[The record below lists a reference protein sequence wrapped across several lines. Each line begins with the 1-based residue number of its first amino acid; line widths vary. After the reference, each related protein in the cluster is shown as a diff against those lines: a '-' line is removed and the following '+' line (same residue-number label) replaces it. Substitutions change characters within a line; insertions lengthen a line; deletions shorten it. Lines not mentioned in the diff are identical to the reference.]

1 MDHSNSMLGASE
13 VCPDLICPSNTTC
26 VNSTHCACVE
36 GFQSRGGRFFTDTLE
51 TCDDI
56 DECLGPNPV
65 NCGPDA
71 TCNNLPGSFYC
82 TCADGYK
89 SSSGKAR
96 FPNATE
102 NSCRDIDE
110 CLGPNPVNCGPDATC
125 NNLPGSFNC
134 TCADG
139 YESSSG
145 KARFP
150 NASEN
155 SCRDIDECLGPNPVN
170 CGPDATCNNLPGSFY
185 CTCADGYKSSSGK
198 ARFPNASE
206 NSCRDIDECL
216 GPNTVTCGPDAK
228 CNNLPGSF
236 YCTCADGYESSS
248 GKATFPNAS
257 ENSCRAP
264 ALNCTLLLEGLSP
277 TDRLSLSPFC
287 ESALKKQDG
296 ATGTEMLQNVLVAL
310 EKQMNATG
318 LQSENVE
325 HGRHNF
331 STVLLTTVEKLL
343 RMLGQTLA
351 DRSVN
356 VTSARGTELML
367 RKAGNRSSEVVQL
380 LQSKTQV
387 NLEWN
392 KAPGQ
397 QKEGDT
403 LVGLLVHVGLGSMLE
418 GATKME
424 APEWDEIRLNGS
436 RERERG
442 QPSYRVLSPVVS
454 VFVNDPGGQAH
465 SLSININFSHPVPE
479 RKLFQRLLCAYW
491 EPTKQHWSTKGCVLL
506 ESSGSRTHCQCNHLT
521 SFAVLMA
528 FYDLEDWRLDIIT
541 KVGLVISLLCLL
553 LSILTFLFS
562 RALQGPRTTIH
573 LHLCLALFVAYAVF
587 LTGMSRTDN
596 EVACAVVAGLLH
608 YFLLTAFCWMCLE
621 GLELYLLVV
630 RVFKPQGLKRR
641 YMFLLGYGVP
651 AVIVGISA
659 ASYSEGY
666 GTMRYCWLSLKK
678 EFIWSFL
685 APVCIIIAVNAVIFV
700 VTVWKLAQKFTDISP
715 DISKLKKFRVLT
727 LTAIAQ
733 LCILGITWMVG
744 MFQFSQHTLVFS
756 YVFTILNSF
765 QGLFIFLL
773 HCLLKQQVRDE
784 YRRWLCCGR
793 LKERTKYSE
802 FSSSMSTTRGPQQSL
817 ESGL

>member
-1 MDHSNSMLGASE
+1 
-13 VCPDLICPSNTTC
+13 
-26 VNSTHCACVE
+26 
-36 GFQSRGGRFFTDTLE
+36 
-51 TCDDI
+51 
-56 DECLGPNPV
+56 
-65 NCGPDA
+65 
-71 TCNNLPGSFYC
+71 
-82 TCADGYK
+82 
-89 SSSGKAR
+89 
-96 FPNATE
+96 
-102 NSCRDIDE
+102 
-110 CLGPNPVNCGPDATC
+110 
-125 NNLPGSFNC
+125 
-134 TCADG
+134 
-139 YESSSG
+139 
-145 KARFP
+145 
-150 NASEN
+150 
-155 SCRDIDECLGPNPVN
+155 
-170 CGPDATCNNLPGSFY
+170 
-185 CTCADGYKSSSGK
+185 
-198 ARFPNASE
+198 
-206 NSCRDIDECL
+206 
-216 GPNTVTCGPDAK
+216 
-228 CNNLPGSF
+228 
-236 YCTCADGYESSS
+236 
-248 GKATFPNAS
+248 
-257 ENSCRAP
+257 
-264 ALNCTLLLEGLSP
+264 
-277 TDRLSLSPFC
+277 
-287 ESALKKQDG
+287 
-296 ATGTEMLQNVLVAL
+296 MLQNVLVAL

-367 RKAGNRSSEVVQL
+367 RKAGNRSPEVVQL

-403 LVGLLVHVGLGSMLE
+403 LVGLLVYVGMGSMLE

-442 QPSYRVLSPVVS
+442 KALSP
-454 VFVNDPGGQAH
+454 Q
-465 SLSININFSHPVPE
+465 E

-608 YFLLTAFCWMCLE
+608 YSLLTAFCWMCLE

-651 AVIVGISA
+651 AILVGISA

-666 GTMRYCWLSLKK
+666 GTKRYCWLSLKK

-685 APVCIIIAVNAVIFV
+685 APVCIIIAR
-700 VTVWKLAQKFTDISP
+700 VWSCDWFPLP
-715 DISKLKKFRVLT
+715 DRVLT

-756 YVFTILNSF
+756 YLFTILNSF

-773 HCLLKQQVRDE
+773 
-784 YRRWLCCGR
+784 
-793 LKERTKYSE
+793 
-802 FSSSMSTTRGPQQSL
+802 
-817 ESGL
+817 